1 MMLKLVSNAHA
12 KSHLLLEEI
21 NNKLSA
27 PEAQAIQELLSKV
40 CIRNKD
46 IRRFD

>member
-12 KSHLLLEEI
+12 KSHMLLEEI

-27 PEAQAIQELLSKV
+27 PEAQAVQDLISRV
-40 CIRNKD
+40 CIRD
-46 IRRFD
+46 EDGRRFD